1 MDDTFALYE
10 SGAGYELVND
20 HIVTAGEHTI
30 PAATVAKTVGHGG
43 KDLFDIDELNRPA
56 LERAITA
63 RAAIEIMGEHVEKYG
78 YNGTEWDKRSNYAE
92 SGEALSIPD
101 LVEAWMFHI
110 VPDDTGASAVWVG
123 KRVPD
128 GHISA
133 VAIRPL
139 SATSNSTMP
148 AISCIRLTCVLLQ
161 NGSRSEPPCTSQ
173 IRSILLQCSS
183 ISGPAVLVCDPA
195 PVVSIH
201 DCRPHPRR
209 CAELGN

>member
-1 MDDTFALYE
+1 MDGIFALYE

-78 YNGTEWDKRSNYAE
+78 YYGTEWDKRSNYAE

-110 VPDDTGASAVWVG
+110 VPDDTGARAVWVG

-148 AISCIRLTCVLLQ
+148 AISCIRLRACCCKTALGVNPHARVRSAQFCYSVRQYPVPPSSYVTLRLL
-161 NGSRSEPPCTSQ
+161 
-173 IRSILLQCSS
+173 
-183 ISGPAVLVCDPA
+183 
-195 PVVSIH
+195 
-201 DCRPHPRR
+201 
-209 CAELGN
+209 